1 MSQDFGVESQTYS
14 GAPLL
19 AGHQPIAVPGTL
31 AAGDLDR
38 GTVLGKVTATG
49 AWVQLDPNAADG
61 SQNAAGILV
70 DDTDASAAEEKCMVY
85 VHGEFFDDGLTW
97 PDGISDADKAT
108 AVAALAALGIHV
120 QVDPMASAAEA
131 AATTTTTT
139 TTATDSTT
147 STTTSH

>member
-1 MSQDFGVESQTYS
+1 MSQDFGVESLTYS

-19 AGHQPIAVPGTL
+19 AGHDPIAVPGTL
-31 AAGDLDR
+31 SEGDLVR
-38 GTVLGKVTATG
+38 GTVLGKVTVGG
-49 AWVQLDPNAADG
+49 AWEILDPDGNDG

-70 DDTDASAAEEKCMVY
+70 DDTDASEAEEKCMVY

-97 PDGISDADKAT
+97 PDGISAADKAT

-139 TTATDSTT
+139 TATDSTT

>member
-120 QVDPMASAAEA
+120 QGDPMDVDEE
-131 AATTTTTT
+131 TTTTTT
-139 TTATDSTT
+139 TTAAAETT
-147 STTTSH
+147 TTTTSA